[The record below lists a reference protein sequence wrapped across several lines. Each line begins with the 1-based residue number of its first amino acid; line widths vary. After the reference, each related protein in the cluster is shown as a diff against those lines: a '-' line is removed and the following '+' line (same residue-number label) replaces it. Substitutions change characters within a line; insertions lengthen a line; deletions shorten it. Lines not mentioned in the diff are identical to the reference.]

1 MKGSFF
7 AVAAAFA
14 VGASAA
20 NHHAHDA
27 FHKRGMAPS
36 GVAVGT
42 AGAVESCGCTT
53 RWETVTGQPTLHNPP
68 PTSTKEVSSSSSS
81 SVVPVPTS
89 TEAPVVP
96 VVTVPVIPLPT
107 PSPTT
112 LQPGTHTI
120 PATTITVTE
129 QTTVCGATS
138 TEVPKGTHTYGG
150 VTTVVVTATTVTCPV
165 ATVSTSNGVTTSII
179 VETTYVCPSAGT
191 YTIAPSTTTV
201 TESTVFVYPTPTTVL
216 PGTYTQPAITTTIT
230 ETDYVVY
237 CPYTSSSAEL
247 PVPTSTSPAPVQTT
261 AAAEPTK
268 PVVNKGGLGTNGD
281 QWAITYTPYDKAGAC
296 KDASAVLKDLK
307 DIASKGFTAVRL
319 YSADKTDCNGLENV
333 SAGCE
338 AHGLQL
344 IVGVYIKE
352 TGIEGAKPQ
361 ITSLSTFTRWDLVV
375 LVVIGNESIFNGVCS
390 AEELAAFI
398 TSSKQVF
405 QGAGYTGPVTTT
417 ETLNVLQQHK
427 DVLCQA
433 IDVVGANI
441 HPFFN
446 SATKAEDAGPFVK
459 GQLDIVDQL
468 CPGKTG
474 INLETGWPSA
484 GNCNGEACPGPF
496 KQAAAIKSIRKAA
509 GGKSVVFSYHNDD
522 WKNLGQFDCER
533 SWGISSLFDIVGA
546 VVDGVVDVADS
557 VAGAVEGAVKS
568 A

>member
-1 MKGSFF
+1 VRLHHPLGDRHRRGNSY
-7 AVAAAFA
+7 VNTSSSS
-14 VGASAA
+14 ASRSI
-20 NHHAHDA
+20 HSD
-27 FHKRGMAPS
+27 S
-36 GVAVGT
+36 SSLV
-42 AGAVESCGCTT
+42 
-53 RWETVTGQPTLHNPP
+53 HNPP
-68 PTSTKEVSSSSSS
+68 PTSTKVTSSSSIIKSSSSS
-81 SVVPVPTS
+81 SVVVPVPTS
-89 TEAPVVP
+89 TKAPVVP
-96 VVTVPVIPLPT
+96 VVTIPVIPLPT

-129 QTTVCGATS
+129 ETTVCAATS
-138 TEVPKGTHTYGG
+138 TSVPAGTHTYGG
-150 VTTVVVTATTVTCPV
+150 VTTVVVTATTVVCPV

-201 TESTVFVYPTPTTVL
+201 TDSTVFVYPTPTTVV

-237 CPYTSSSAEL
+237 CPYTSSAAQL
-247 PVPTSTSPAPVQTT
+247 PVPTSTSPAPVQTS
-261 AAAEPTK
+261 AVAVK
-268 PVVNKGGLGTNGD
+268 PVPNKGGLGTNTD
-281 QWAITYTPYDKAGAC
+281 QWAITYTPYDQAGAC
-296 KDASAVLKDLK
+296 KDAAAVLKDLA
-307 DIASKGFTAVRL
+307 DISSKGFTAVRL

-333 SAGCE
+333 SAGCA

-361 ITSLSTFTRWDLVV
+361 ITSLSTFTRWDLVI

-427 DVLCQA
+427 DVLCGA

-446 SATKAEDAGPFVK
+446 SATKAEDAGTFVK
-459 GQLDIVDQL
+459 GQLDLVDQL

-484 GNCNGEACPGPF
+484 GICNGEACPGPF
-496 KQAAAIKSIRKAA
+496 KQAAAIKSIREAV

-546 VVDGVVDVADS
+546 VVDGVVDVVDS
-557 VAGAVEGAVKS
+557 VEGAVKS

>member
-1 MKGSFF
+1 M
-7 AVAAAFA
+7 
-14 VGASAA
+14 
-20 NHHAHDA
+20 
-27 FHKRGMAPS
+27 
-36 GVAVGT
+36 T
-42 AGAVESCGCTT
+42 I
-53 RWETVTGQPTLHNPP
+53 
-68 PTSTKEVSSSSSS
+68 
-81 SVVPVPTS
+81 
-89 TEAPVVP
+89 PVV
-96 VVTVPVIPLPT
+96 PLPT

-129 QTTVCGATS
+129 ETTVCAATS
-138 TEVPKGTHTYGG
+138 TEVPEGTHTYGG
-150 VTTVVVTATTVTCPV
+150 VTTVVETQTTVTCPV

-201 TESTVFVYPTPTTVL
+201 TESTVFVYPTPTTVV

-237 CPYTSSSAEL
+237 CPYTSSEDL
-247 PVPTSTSPAPVQTT
+247 PVPTSTSPAPVATSEPAQTS
-261 AAAEPTK
+261 EPAKTSAPAK
-268 PVVNKGGLGTNGD
+268 PSPNAGGLGTDGD
-281 QWAITYTPYDKAGAC
+281 QWAITYTPYDQAGQC
-296 KDASAVLKDLK
+296 KDASSVLEDLK

-398 TSSKQVF
+398 ISSKQVF
-405 QGAGYTGPVTTT
+405 QSAGYTGPVTTT
-417 ETLNVLQQHK
+417 ETLNVLQEHK
-427 DVLCQA
+427 GTLCQA

-446 SATKAEDAGPFVK
+446 SATVASKAGDFVK

-484 GNCNGEACPGPF
+484 GKCNGLACPGPL
-496 KQAAAIKSIRKAA
+496 KQSEAIRSIREAV

-522 WKNLGQFDCER
+522 WKDLGAYDCER

-546 VVDGVVDVADS
+546 VVDGVADVVDAVGD
-557 VAGAVEGAVKS
+557 AVEDVGDAIKS

>member
-1 MKGSFF
+1 MKGTFF
-7 AVAAAFA
+7 AVAAALA
-14 VGASAA
+14 AGASAA

-27 FHKRGMAPS
+27 FHKRGLVPS

-53 RWETVTGQPTLHNPP
+53 RWETVTGEPTLHNPP
-68 PTSTKEVSSSSSS
+68 PTSTKETSS
-81 SVVPVPTS
+81 SVAPVPTTS
-89 TEAPVVP
+89 EAPIP
-96 VVTVPVIPLPT
+96 VVTVPVVPLPT

-129 QTTVCGATS
+129 ETTVCGATS
-138 TEVPKGTHTYGG
+138 TSVPEGTHTYGG
-150 VTTVVVTATTVTCPV
+150 VTTVVVTETTVTCPI
-165 ATVSTSNGVTTSII
+165 ATVSTSNGVTTSVI

-201 TESTVFVYPTPTTVL
+201 TESTVFVYPTPTTVV

-247 PVPTSTSPAPVQTT
+247 PVPTSTSPAPVQTS
-261 AAAEPTK
+261 EPAK
-268 PVVNKGGLGTNGD
+268 PSPNAGGLGTTGD
-281 QWAITYTPYDKAGAC
+281 QWAITYTPYDQAGQC
-296 KDASAVLKDLK
+296 KDANAVLDDLK
-307 DIASKGFTAVRL
+307 DIASKGFTTVRL

-338 AHGLQL
+338 AHGLSL

-390 AEELAAFI
+390 AEELAQFI

-405 QGAGYTGPVTTT
+405 AGAGYTGPVTTT

-446 SATKAEDAGPFVK
+446 SATPASEAGKFVK
-459 GQLDIVDQL
+459 GQLDIVETL
-468 CPGKTG
+468 CPGKSG

-484 GNCNGEACPGPF
+484 GNCNGLACPGPILQ
-496 KQAAAIKSIRKAA
+496 KIAIKSIAKAV
-509 GGKSVVFSYHNDD
+509 GGKSVMFSYHNDD

-533 SWGISSLFDIVGA
+533 SWGISSLFDIVGGVLEGVA
-546 VVDGVVDVADS
+546 DVVDDVAD
-557 VAGAVEGAVKS
+557 AVKS
-568 A
+568 I

>member
-1 MKGSFF
+1 M
-7 AVAAAFA
+7 
-14 VGASAA
+14 
-20 NHHAHDA
+20 
-27 FHKRGMAPS
+27 
-36 GVAVGT
+36 
-42 AGAVESCGCTT
+42 
-53 RWETVTGQPTLHNPP
+53 
-68 PTSTKEVSSSSSS
+68 
-81 SVVPVPTS
+81 PVPTTS
-89 TEAPVVP
+89 EAPIP
-96 VVTVPVIPLPT
+96 VVTIPVVPLPT

-129 QTTVCGATS
+129 ETTVCAATS
-138 TEVPKGTHTYGG
+138 TSVPVGTHTYGG
-150 VTTVVVTATTVTCPV
+150 VTTVVTTETTVVCPV

-201 TESTVFVYPTPTTVL
+201 TESTIFVYPTPTTVV

-237 CPYTSSSAEL
+237 CPYTSSASEL
-247 PVPTSTSPAPVQTT
+247 PVPTSTSPAPVKTS
-261 AAAEPTK
+261 EPAK
-268 PVVNKGGLGTNGD
+268 PTPNKGGLGTSGD
-281 QWAITYTPYDKAGAC
+281 QWAITYTPYDQGGAC
-296 KDASAVLKDLK
+296 KDAAAVLKDLA

-338 AHGLQL
+338 AHGLNM

-398 TSSKQVF
+398 TSSKSVF
-405 QGAGYTGPVTTT
+405 AGAGYTGPVTTT

-427 DVLCQA
+427 DVLCTA

-446 SATKAEDAGPFVK
+446 SDTVASDAGKFVK

-484 GNCNGEACPGPF
+484 GKCNGVACPGPVF
-496 KQAAAIKSIRKAA
+496 QSVAIKSIREAV

-522 WKNLGQFDCER
+522 WKSLGAFDCER

-546 VVDGVVDVADS
+546 VVDGVADVVEGVAD
-557 VAGAVEGAVKS
+557 AVKS

>member
-53 RWETVTGQPTLHNPP
+53 RWETVTGEPTLHNPP
-68 PTSTKEVSSSSSS
+68 PTSTKETSSRDAP
-81 SVVPVPTS
+81 VPVPTTS
-89 TEAPVVP
+89 EEPVVP

-129 QTTVCGATS
+129 ETTVCAATS
-138 TEVPKGTHTYGG
+138 TEVPAGTHTYGG
-150 VTTVVVTATTVTCPV
+150 VTTVVVTETTVTCPV
-165 ATVSTSNGVTTSII
+165 PSVSTSNGVTTSII
-179 VETTYVCPSAGT
+179 VETTYVCPSDGT
-191 YTIAPSTTTV
+191 YTIPLDH
-201 TESTVFVYPTPTTVL
+201 PRDRDHRL
-216 PGTYTQPAITTTIT
+216 PITTTIT

-237 CPYTSSSAEL
+237 CPYTSSVAEL
-247 PVPTSTSPAPVQTT
+247 PVPTSTSPAPVETA

-281 QWAITYTPYDKAGAC
+281 QWAITYTPYDQGGAGT
-296 KDASAVLKDLK
+296 DASAVLTDLK

-319 YSADKTDCNGLENV
+319 YSADETDCNGLENV

-361 ITSLSTFTRWDLVV
+361 ITSLSTFTRWDLVI

-398 TSSKQVF
+398 ISSKQVF

-427 DVLCQA
+427 GALCQA

-446 SATKAEDAGPFVK
+446 SATKAEDAGTFVK

-496 KQAAAIKSIRKAA
+496 KQAAAIKSIRKAV
-509 GGKSVVFSYHNDD
+509 GGKSVVFSYHNDN

-533 SWGISSLFDIVGA
+533 SWGISSLFDAVGA
-546 VVDGVVDVADS
+546 VVDGVVDVVDS
-557 VAGAVEGAVKS
+557 I
-568 A
+568 

>member
-7 AVAAAFA
+7 AVAAALA

-27 FHKRGMAPS
+27 FHKRGLVPS

-42 AGAVESCGCTT
+42 AGAQESCGCTT
-53 RWETVTGQPTLHNPP
+53 RWETVTGEPTLHNPP
-68 PTSTKEVSSSSSS
+68 PTSTKETSS
-81 SVVPVPTS
+81 SVVPTS
-89 TEAPVVP
+89 SEEPVP
-96 VVTVPVIPLPT
+96 VVTVPVVPLPT

-129 QTTVCGATS
+129 ETTVCGATS
-138 TEVPKGTHTYGG
+138 TEVPSGTHTYGG

-165 ATVSTSNGVTTSII
+165 ATVSTSNGVTTSVI
-179 VETTYVCPSAGT
+179 VETTYVCPTAGT

-201 TESTVFVYPTPTTVL
+201 TESTIFVYPTPTTVV

-237 CPYTSSSAEL
+237 CPYTSSESQL
-247 PVPTSTSPAPVQTT
+247 PVPTSTSPAPVQTSE
-261 AAAEPTK
+261 ASK
-268 PVVNKGGLGTNGD
+268 PQPNKGGLGTDGD
-281 QWAITYTPYDKAGAC
+281 QWAITYTPYDQAGSC
-296 KDASAVLKDLK
+296 LDASAVLKDLE

-333 SAGCE
+333 SAACE

-352 TGIEGAKPQ
+352 TGIEGARPQ

-375 LVVIGNESIFNGVCS
+375 LVVIGNESIFNGFCS
-390 AEELAAFI
+390 AEELASFI
-398 TSSKQVF
+398 TSSKETFAQ
-405 QGAGYTGPVTTT
+405 AGYTGPVTTT

-427 DVLCQA
+427 GALCDA

-441 HPFFN
+441 HGFFN
-446 SATKAEDAGPFVK
+446 SATIASEAGKFVK
-459 GQLDIVDQL
+459 GQLDLVDQL

-484 GNCNGEACPGPF
+484 GKCNGLACPGPVL
-496 KQAAAIKSIRKAA
+496 QSIAIKSIREAV

-533 SWGISSLFDIVGA
+533 SWGISSLFDIIGA
-546 VVDGVVDVADS
+546 VVGGVGDIVES
-557 VAGAVEGAVKS
+557 VGDAVEDVGDAIKN